1 MVAFPR
7 RGKTWWA
14 DLGELRGSEPGHRRP
29 VLIVQEDHFNQS
41 QLAMVIVLSL
51 TSNLRYENFPGN
63 VLLPQAESGLEKDSV
78 INVTQ
83 LTTIDKSWLDV
94 YIANVSNAIMRQ
106 VEAGFSLVL
115 GI

>member
-1 MVAFPR
+1 MVASLQ
-7 RGKTWWA
+7 RGEIWWA
-14 DLGELRGSEPGHRRP
+14 DLGKPRGSEPGHRRP
-29 VLIVQEDHFNQS
+29 VLIVQADHFNQS
-41 QLAMVIVLSL
+41 QLATVIVLSL

-83 LTTIDKSWLDV
+83 LTTIDKSWRDV